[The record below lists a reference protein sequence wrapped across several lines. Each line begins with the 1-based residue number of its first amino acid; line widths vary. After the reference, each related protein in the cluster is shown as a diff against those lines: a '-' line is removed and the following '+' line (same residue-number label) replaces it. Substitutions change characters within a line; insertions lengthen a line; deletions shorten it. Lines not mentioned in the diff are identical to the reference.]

1 MIKCYAKIFFI
12 TGSLFFLG
20 MLFSNLSIME
30 FRPALANAVSLG
42 ILLGAAMALI
52 MGTMHVVKA
61 REAAAGEGGF
71 DIYSVVQ
78 VRRLES
84 TLPYDR
90 LFDAV
95 VHYLKGEGGC
105 AVTGSDH
112 DGGAVYARTPF
123 NFTTFG
129 SSVTV
134 RLEKR
139 QEGPTLVTIT
149 ARPASFSILA
159 DYGENL
165 KLARGVAAYLKGL
178 QQG

>member
-1 MIKCYAKIFFI
+1 MIKCYAKIYFI

-20 MLFSNLSIME
+20 MFFSNMSIME
-30 FRPALANAVSLG
+30 FRPALENAAAVG

-52 MGTMHVVKA
+52 MGTLHVVKA
-61 REAAAGEGGF
+61 RQAAAGESGF

-84 TLPYDR
+84 ALPYDR

-95 VHYLKGEGGC
+95 LHYLKGEGGC
-105 AVTGSDH
+105 TVTGSDH

-123 NFTTFG
+123 NLVTFG

-149 ARPASFSILA
+149 AKPVSFSILA

-165 KLARGVAAYLKGL
+165 KLARGAAAYLTGL